1 VVKKEAQKVVTSDET
16 SAGFE
21 VPEEKESNTSGI

>member
-16 SAGFE
+16 STGFE
-21 VPEEKESNTSGI
+21 VLEGKESNTGGI